1 MRWKDGA
8 VICSGKIRRKDR
20 LERCGGGCAGKM
32 LRKDVVETCSGK
44 MQRKDAAE
52 GLAEKVILERRTNRK
67 RELVRMNSS
76 SDTKS
81 HKKQREWVHTTLRGV
96 PRALP
101 SYSLA
106 VCLIVCRN
114 VHLSMQIVNK
124 YP

>member
-1 MRWKDGA
+1 MRWKDRA
-8 VICSGKIRRKDR
+8 ERWSRKCSRKTENAAKR
-20 LERCGGGCAGKM
+20 YG
-32 LRKDVVETCSGK
+32 GK

-114 VHLSMQIVNK
+114 VRLSPQIVYK